1 MTGRS
6 HRRTRCRLPHPR
18 LAVLTAVLGVAAACG
33 GGDGT
38 EPTTLTLVAYSS
50 FPVEGTAVNAAL
62 DEFAAANGLTV
73 EILTAGDTGT
83 MITKAALTAGN
94 PEGDVMWGV
103 DATLLGRALEAEVF
117 EPHVA
122 AGLDAI
128 PSRFRDLVVDDL
140 VTPVD
145 FGDVCVNVDRGWFA
159 DNGLDIP
166 TGFDDLVDERYA
178 GLLAVQDASSSSPG
192 LAFLLATIARF
203 GDAWEDYWSALVA
216 NDVLVTD
223 DWESAYYG
231 AFTRAGGDRPMV
243 VSYGSSP
250 PYEVLFDPS
259 VTEPPTGVITDTCY
273 RQVEFAGILRGTDS
287 PTAAG
292 LLLDFLVS
300 TEFQR
305 HVATDLYVFPVRD
318 DVELDPVFVEH
329 AVIPDAPA
337 ELEPAV
343 IDAGRAGWTERWLT
357 IVGG

>member
-1 MTGRS
+1 MRHAPALGIA
-6 HRRTRCRLPHPR
+6 
-18 LAVLTAVLGVAAACG
+18 LAAAVVAACG
-33 GGDGT
+33 GASTDV
-38 EPTTLTLVAYSS
+38 EPTTITLVTYSS
-50 FPVEGTAVNAAL
+50 FPVEGTAVNDAL
-62 DEFAAANGLTV
+62 DAFATANGLSV

-103 DATLLGRALEAEVF
+103 DTTLLGRALEADIF

-122 AGLDAI
+122 AGAEAI
-128 PSRFRDLVVDDL
+128 PQRFRDLVVDDL

-145 FGDVCVNVDRGWFA
+145 FGDVCVNIDLGWFA
-159 DNGLDIP
+159 RNSLAVPTGLD
-166 TGFDDLVDERYA
+166 DLADERYA
-178 GLLAVQDASSSSPG
+178 GLLAVQDPTSSSPG

-203 GDAWEDYWSALVA
+203 GDGWEEYWARLVA

-259 VTEPPTGVITDTCY
+259 ATEAPTGVITDTCY
-273 RQVEFAGILRGTDS
+273 RQVEFAGVLRGTDS
-287 PTAAG
+287 PTAAR
-292 LLLDFLVS
+292 LLVDFLVS
-300 TEFQR
+300 PDFQR
-305 HVATDLYVFPVRD
+305 HVATDLYVFPVRS
-318 DVELDPVFVEH
+318 DVELDPVFVEY
-329 AVIPDAPA
+329 AVIPDSPA
-337 ELEPAV
+337 ELEPAL
-343 IDAGRAGWTERWLT
+343 IDAERAAWTERWLA

>member
-1 MTGRS
+1 MNSATTRVRGLLASVALAGSVVACAGETGQ
-6 HRRTRCRLPHPR
+6 
-18 LAVLTAVLGVAAACG
+18 
-33 GGDGT
+33 
-38 EPTTLTLVAYSS
+38 EPTTITLVAYSS

-62 DEFAAANGLTV
+62 EEFGAATGLIV

-103 DATLLGRALEAEVF
+103 DTTLLGRAVDAGIF

-122 AGLDAI
+122 SDADAI
-128 PSRFRDLVVDDL
+128 PDSFRALVVDDL

-145 FGDVCVNVDRGWFA
+145 FGDVCVNVDRGWFT
-159 DNGLDIP
+159 DNSLEIP
-166 TGFDDLVDERYA
+166 ATLEDLAEDRYA
-178 GLLAVQDASSSSPG
+178 GLLAVQDPTSSSPG

-203 GDAWEDYWSALVA
+203 GDDWEGYWSRLVA

-223 DWESAYYG
+223 DWEAAYYG

-250 PYEVLFDPS
+250 PYEVLFDPT

-273 RQVEFAGILRGTDS
+273 RQVEFAGVLRGTDS
-287 PTAAG
+287 PTGARA
-292 LLLDFLVS
+292 LVDFLIS
-300 TEFQR
+300 AEFQR
-305 HVATDLYVFPVRD
+305 HVATDLYVFPVRRG
-318 DVELDPVFVEH
+318 VELDPVFVEH
-329 AVIPDAPA
+329 AVIPESPA
-337 ELEPAV
+337 ELDAAT
-343 IDAGRAGWTERWLT
+343 IDAGRAGWTERWLA

>member
-1 MTGRS
+1 MSLRPAGRP
-6 HRRTRCRLPHPR
+6 LWA
-18 LAVLTAVLGVAAACG
+18 LAALLAPLAACG
-33 GGDGT
+33 DADT
-38 EPTTLTLVAYSS
+38 AEPTTITLVAYSS
-50 FPVEGTAVNAAL
+50 FPVEGTAVNDAL

-83 MITKAALTAGN
+83 MVTKAALTAGN
-94 PEGDVMWGV
+94 PEGDVLWGV
-103 DATLLGRALEAEVF
+103 DTILLGRAVEAGVF
-117 EPHVA
+117 QPHVA
-122 AGLDAI
+122 AGLDAVE
-128 PSRFRDLVVDDL
+128 PRLRDLVVDDL

-159 DNGLDIP
+159 DEGLAVP
-166 TGFDDLVDERYA
+166 TRLEDLIDERYA
-178 GLLAVQDASSSSPG
+178 GLLAVQDATSSSPG

-203 GDAWEDYWSALVA
+203 GDGWEAFWSALVA

-273 RQVEFAGILRGTDS
+273 RQVEFAGVLRGTDS
-287 PTAAG
+287 PTGAG
-292 LLLDFLVS
+292 LLVDFLIS
-300 TEFQR
+300 PEFQR
-305 HVATDLYVFPVRD
+305 HVATDLYVFPART
-318 DVELDPVFVEH
+318 DVELDPVFVEF

-337 ELEPAV
+337 ELDPEA
-343 IDAGRAGWTERWLT
+343 IDASRAAWTERWLT
-357 IVGG
+357 IIGG